1 MCLVEGRD
9 QPTELK
15 VRFVLADKLPMGV
28 LASTIRVASAESIQ
42 ELVKR
47 ARLRLLRMHF
57 EAKVGHVGGNL
68 SCLDALMVLYHRA
81 LTETDQFVLSKGHAA
96 GALYVTLWT
105 KGILTDCD
113 LETFHQ
119 EGTLL
124 AGHPIPAWSPHI
136 PFATG
141 SLGHGLANAAGLALG
156 NRLQNKPG
164 RVYCLTSDGEW
175 QEGSNWEALIFL
187 AHHNLHNLTILIDEN
202 GLQGF
207 GTTQEVASLD
217 FLADKLCRF
226 EVDIDVIDGHDH
238 CRIES
243 ALKTPSRRPHI
254 VVLRTIKGKGIS
266 FMENQVA
273 WHYLPMSRDQY
284 RLAVQ
289 EIDRE

>member
-1 MCLVEGRD
+1 
-9 QPTELK
+9 
-15 VRFVLADKLPMGV
+15 MGV
-28 LASTIRVASAESIQ
+28 FRERPSAVTNSSSASVIHISSAVAMQ

-47 ARLRLLRMHF
+47 AKLRLLRMHF
-57 EAKVGHVGGNL
+57 EAKVGHLGGNL
-68 SCLDALMVLYHRA
+68 SCLDALMVLHHRA
-81 LTETDQFVLSKGHAA
+81 LTEPDQFVLSKGHAA

-105 KGILTDCD
+105 KGILTDRD
-113 LETFHQ
+113 LQTFHQ
-119 EGTLL
+119 EGTVL

-164 RVYCLTSDGEW
+164 HVYCLTSDGEW

-187 AHHNLHNLTILIDEN
+187 AHHNLSNLTILIDEN

-207 GTTQEVASLD
+207 GTTEEVASLD

-226 EVDIDVIDGHDH
+226 AVDVDVINGHDL
-238 CRIES
+238 CLIES

-254 VVLRTIKGKGIS
+254 VVLRTTKGKGVS

-273 WHYLPMSRDQY
+273 WHYLPMSDEQY
-284 RLAVQ
+284 KLAVQ
-289 EIDRE
+289 QVDRE

>member
-1 MCLVEGRD
+1 M
-9 QPTELK
+9 PKELT
-15 VRFVLADKLPMGV
+15 AT
-28 LASTIRVASAESIQ
+28 ANE
-42 ELVKR
+42 
-47 ARLRLLRMHF
+47 LRLLIIDMLM
-57 EAKVGHVGGNL
+57 EAKSGHPGGSL
-68 SCLDALMVLYHRA
+68 SAIDILTALWFKEMRGVTDSKS
-81 LTETDQFVLSKGHAA
+81 LTPDRDHFVLSKGHAA

-238 CRIES
+238 CRIEA

-254 VVLRTIKGKGIS
+254 VVLRTTKGKGIS

-289 EIDRE
+289 EIERE